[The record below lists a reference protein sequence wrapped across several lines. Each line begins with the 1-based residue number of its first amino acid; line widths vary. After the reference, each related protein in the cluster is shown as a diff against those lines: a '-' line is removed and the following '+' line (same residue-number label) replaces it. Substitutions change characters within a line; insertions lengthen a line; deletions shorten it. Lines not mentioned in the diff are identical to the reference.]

1 MMIIIKEN
9 NYELNAVNMHD
20 ILSDFNQGHNSGPSM
35 ADRVAKFLLS
45 KENMNNSIIYTY
57 IDSAH
62 DITKT
67 KVEDIP
73 QHDVLCAGF
82 PCQPFS
88 KTEDQMGFEDKTKGT
103 LFFEICRILKYHH
116 TPLLIELL
124 AEKNTRN
131 LHLKELLGF
140 QFGHLNLGKSTIIV
154 TKTMNGRKISLQ
166 ILFFLL

>member
-1 MMIIIKEN
+1 MIIIKEN

-73 QHDVLCAGF
+73 QHDVCALVFLANHFQRLGI
-82 PCQPFS
+82 QW
-88 KTEDQMGFEDKTKGT
+88 DLRTKQKEHY
-103 LFFEICRILKYHH
+103 FLKFVES
-116 TPLLIELL
+116 L
-124 AEKNTRN
+124 
-131 LHLKELLGF
+131 
-140 QFGHLNLGKSTIIV
+140 STII
-154 TKTMNGRKISLQ
+154 
-166 ILFFLL
+166 LLY